1 MSEPKKYQHLGKRFS
16 ADRVHYWVISIL
28 QLIMCFGLFLA
39 VRASHWQDVFII
51 TCIILIMLAPSRL
64 GYRYRIRI
72 PPEFE
77 LMAILFV
84 FASMFLGELHGYY
97 TRYWWWDIALHTTS
111 GLLLGIFGFLLVYIL
126 NKDDRVDLSM
136 QPRFVAL
143 FAFVFAVAL
152 GAVWEIF
159 EFSMDQ
165 FFGMNMQKAM
175 FGDPSGLTDTMW
187 DLIVDSIGAAIVS
200 LIGYWHLKVQKQ
212 SMFDGWI
219 RKFVQRNPQ
228 LFTKTTSIDKS
239 E

>member
-1 MSEPKKYQHLGKRFS
+1 MSEPKKFQHLGKRFS

-28 QLIMCFGLFLA
+28 QLIMCLGLFLA
-39 VRASHWQDVFII
+39 VRASHWQDVFTI

-200 LIGYWHLKVQKQ
+200 LIGYWNLKVQKQ

-219 RKFVQRNPQ
+219 RKFVQRNPH
-228 LFTKTTSIDKS
+228 LFIRTTSIDKS